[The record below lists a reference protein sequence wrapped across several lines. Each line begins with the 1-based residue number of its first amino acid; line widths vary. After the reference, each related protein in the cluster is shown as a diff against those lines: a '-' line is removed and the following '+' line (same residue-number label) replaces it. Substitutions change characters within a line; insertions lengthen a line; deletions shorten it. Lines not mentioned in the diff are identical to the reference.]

1 MEISRTERKA
11 IRKMWKEGA
20 NVKAIAAAMRHGTKQ
35 IQRITRG
42 VKRNPCGCGR
52 DGGHKGRCWFKTP
65 AASHVP
71 ILTPAADGPKRIVPS
86 VVMRSRQTVPT
97 QTTAIISASNRAKKV
112 NKGPFRMMSTRGPD
126 PYAALRIQQ
135 IANASKGRL

>member
-1 MEISRTERKA
+1 
-11 IRKMWKEGA
+11 MWKEGA
-20 NVKAIAAAMRHGTKQ
+20 NSKAIAAATRHGTDL
-35 IQRITRG
+35 IYRVVRG

-52 DGGHKGRCWFKTP
+52 KGGHRSRCWFRTP
-65 AASHVP
+65 AASDKP
-71 ILTPAADGPKRIVPS
+71 ILTPAADGPKRFVPS
-86 VVMRSRQTVPT
+86 VVMRPRQTVPT

-112 NKGPFRMMSTRGPD
+112 NKGPFRMMSTQGPD